1 MNLTDQTPEFRR
13 LLDAGYDNAYRQAGW
28 GIDLTF
34 PALPRARLMGRTY
47 LVRFPVVG
55 IDHMLVSSELQA
67 AGHGVAGVGALRS
80 LPGGGGPVLS
90 PPQ

>member
-1 MNLTDQTPEFRR
+1 
-13 LLDAGYDNAYRQAGW
+13 
-28 GIDLTF
+28 
-34 PALPRARLMGRTY
+34 MGRTY

-67 AGHGVAGVGALRS
+67 RRAMVWPESGRSDHFPVVADL
-80 LPGGGGPVLS
+80 VLS